1 MVHVLRFLLVPLLVH
16 GCSNFAMDDAFKL
29 SVRTEDLGE
38 IPYEFVMVSTPRGA
52 AALGGNGTSR
62 HGYVAFTRMED
73 PISLNATQGIK
84 AGMNDA
90 GLTCD
95 KQTLIG
101 SVYPPPSRLV
111 QNIDIALLCRWALE
125 GFKSV
130 PELQAGLSA
139 VNFVDPV
146 DPGFLESHWLIRDAS
161 GTGLILECLPHR
173 YSCSNSRPHPH
184 RFSSLSLPHSPS
196 S

>member
-90 GLTCD
+90 GLTLSLIHISEPTRLLSISYAVFCLKKKKKKTKKT
-95 KQTLIG
+95 KQT
-101 SVYPPPSRLV
+101 
-111 QNIDIALLCRWALE
+111 Q
-125 GFKSV
+125 K
-130 PELQAGLSA
+130 
-139 VNFVDPV
+139 
-146 DPGFLESHWLIRDAS
+146 H
-161 GTGLILECLPHR
+161 
-173 YSCSNSRPHPH
+173 
-184 RFSSLSLPHSPS
+184 
-196 S
+196 